1 MSCKINNKVHY
12 IKGVMWDMI
21 IDCLAAERSDNDQEQ
36 VLQEAESIMNKLE
49 KVNILKFVKI
59 LLQKFETMTKE

>member
-1 MSCKINNKVHY
+1 MNYKVNNKVHY

-21 IDCLAAERSDNDQEQ
+21 IDCLAAERGDTDQEQ

-59 LLQKFETMTKE
+59 LLQKFETMAKE